1 MTETA
6 DTHTTSSHRLEILT
20 EALDSGAA
28 SQIRKLLSNLHSA
41 EIADLLESFPHGP
54 REILW
59 GLVQP
64 DDHGETLVHLNDEV
78 RAGLIDAM
86 NTDDLVAATEG
97 LDADDLADLIK
108 DLPGAVIQEILHSM
122 DKQNRDRLVSVLY
135 YPEDTAGGL
144 MNVDT
149 VTVRADVTL
158 DVVLRYLRLHIDIP
172 DNTDNLIVVDRND
185 NYKGILPLSR
195 LLTNDPELLVAE
207 IMNGETAAI
216 SATMEDTEVARLFET
231 HDLLSAPVISEEGKL
246 LGRITIDD
254 VVDVIREDA
263 DHSLLRLAG
272 LDEEDDTFAPVV
284 KSARRRAVWLGINLF
299 TALLASWVIG
309 LFQATLE
316 QVVALA
322 VLMPIVASM
331 GGIAGSQTLIIVIRG
346 MALGQIGHTNARW
359 LMYKELAVS
368 ALNGVGWA
376 VVVAVIAA
384 TWFHDQTIGIII
396 GAALI
401 INLIFAAVAGLS
413 IPFLLQTMNVD
424 PAHAGTVLLTTVT
437 DIVGFM
443 VFLGL
448 GTIFL
453 L

>member
-1 MTETA
+1 MTETS
-6 DTHTTSSHRLEILT
+6 DTLTTSSRRLELLT

-28 SQIRKLLSNLHSA
+28 SQISNLLSNLHSA

-78 RAGLIDAM
+78 RAGLIDEM

-108 DLPGAVIQEILHSM
+108 DLPGAVIQEILRSM
-122 DKQNRDRLVSVLY
+122 DKQNRERLVSVLH

-185 NYKGILPLSR
+185 NYKGILPLTR
-195 LLTNDPELLVAE
+195 LLTNDPDLLVARV
-207 IMNGETAAI
+207 MDRDTSAI
-216 SATMEDTEVARLFET
+216 NANMADTEVARLFET
-231 HDLLSAPVISEEGKL
+231 HDLVSAAVVSEEGKL

-331 GGIAGSQTLIIVIRG
+331 GGVAGSQTLIIVIRG
-346 MALGQIGHTNARW
+346 MALGQIGSSNTRW

-368 ALNGVGWA
+368 ALNGIGWA

-384 TWFHDQTIGIII
+384 SWFQDRTIGIII

-401 INLIFAAVAGLS
+401 INLIFAAIAGLS
-413 IPFLLQTMNVD
+413 IPLLLKTINVD

-437 DIVGFM
+437 DVVGFM

-453 L
+453 M

>member
-28 SQIRKLLSNLHSA
+28 SQISKLLSSLHSA

-86 NTDDLVAATEG
+86 NTDDLIAAAEG

-207 IMNGETAAI
+207 VMNGETAAI

-231 HDLLSAPVISEEGKL
+231 HDLVSAPVISEEGKL

>member
-1 MTETA
+1 MTEIS
-6 DTHTTSSHRLEILT
+6 DTLTTSSRRLELLT

-28 SQIRKLLSNLHSA
+28 NQISSLLSNLHSA

-78 RAGLIDAM
+78 RAGLIDEM

-108 DLPGAVIQEILHSM
+108 DLPGAVIQEILRSM
-122 DKQNRDRLVSVLY
+122 DKQNRERLVSVLH

-158 DVVLRYLRLHIDIP
+158 DVILRYLRLHIDIP

-185 NYKGILPLSR
+185 NYKGILPLTR
-195 LLTNDPELLVAE
+195 LLTNDPDLLVARV
-207 IMNGETAAI
+207 MDRDTSAI
-216 SATMEDTEVARLFET
+216 NANMADTEVARLFET
-231 HDLLSAPVISEEGKL
+231 HDLVSAAVVSEEGKL

-331 GGIAGSQTLIIVIRG
+331 GGVAGSQTLIIVIRG
-346 MALGQIGHTNARW
+346 MALGQIGSSNTRW

-368 ALNGVGWA
+368 ALNGIGWA

-384 TWFHDQTIGIII
+384 SWFQDRTIGIII

-401 INLIFAAVAGLS
+401 INLIFAAIAGLS
-413 IPFLLQTMNVD
+413 IPLLLKTINVD

-437 DIVGFM
+437 DVVGFM

-453 L
+453 M